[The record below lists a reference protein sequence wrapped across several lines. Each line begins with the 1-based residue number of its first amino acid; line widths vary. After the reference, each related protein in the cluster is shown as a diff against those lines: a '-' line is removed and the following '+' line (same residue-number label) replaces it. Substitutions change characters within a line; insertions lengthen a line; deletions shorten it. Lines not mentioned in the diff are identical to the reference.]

1 MVKNLCEYTG
11 VIHVHTTASD
21 GSGGIKD
28 VVRAAKDSK
37 VDFVIITDHNTLEH
51 KKRGNEGWHGNVLVL
66 VGEEISPKKNHYLAF
81 GIDKKIH
88 VNGKCPDDYI
98 REVERQGGIG
108 FIVHPYSKWKPS
120 IPLLPA
126 RPWTDWR
133 SNKWTGIELW
143 SYMFDWIEPV
153 SLANIIY
160 YYFNPEKAITG
171 PSHAMFKLW
180 DKVTAERQIVAIG
193 GIDAHA
199 RSLTPFGLLQLFSYK
214 RLFKTVRTHIF
225 TQKLTGE
232 LNKDKDGIYDALRTG
247 HCYIAYDLLS
257 NSTGFRFGV
266 KCNSD
271 EFIMGDR
278 MELAGEAELFLISPR
293 DATLRIIRDGGIVRE
308 EMGNGL
314 KMAIKEKGVYRGEA
328 YLDNKPWVFT
338 NPIYVE
344 EGTI

>member
-1 MVKNLCEYTG
+1 MTNLSEYTG

-28 VVRAAKDSK
+28 VVRAARDSK
-37 VDFVIITDHNTLEH
+37 VDFVLITDHDTLEH
-51 KKRGNEGWHGNVLVL
+51 KDRGNEGWHDNVLVL

-81 GIDKKIH
+81 GIDKEIYA
-88 VNGKCPDDYI
+88 NGKCPDDYI

-108 FIVHPYSKWKPS
+108 FIVHPYSKRKIS
-120 IPLLPA
+120 IPLFPA

-133 SNKWTGIELW
+133 SNRWTGIELW
-143 SYMFDWIEPV
+143 SYMFDWVEPV

-171 PSHAMFKLW
+171 PSHAMIRLW
-180 DKVTAERQIVAIG
+180 DKFTAERQVVAIG

-199 RSLTPFGLLQLFSYK
+199 RNVMPFGILQLFSYK
-214 RLFKTVRTHIF
+214 RLFKTVRTHVL
-225 TQKLTGE
+225 TQRFTGE
-232 LNKDKDGIYDALRTG
+232 LNKDKEGIYDALRRG
-247 HCYIAYDLLS
+247 HCYIAYDLLGDS
-257 NSTGFRFGV
+257 AGFRFEA
-266 KCNSD
+266 KCNGA
-271 EFIMGDR
+271 EFIMGDKL
-278 MELAGEAELFLISPR
+278 ELTGETELSIILPK
-293 DATLRIIRDGGIVRE
+293 DATLRIIRDGGIIRE
-308 EMGNGL
+308 GTGNSL
-314 KMAIKEKGVYRGEA
+314 KMVIKKKGVYRGEA